1 MTDQENIVGL
11 IYKRLSEDKKKL
23 TEAWESPKN
32 TNTRH
37 LIIDNLLPDDL
48 CMNIYTSFPKD
59 FSSFHKRSSFREKKK
74 TSANMSLY
82 NEIINNCLYAFQN
95 RKVLNI
101 ISEITSIAALEADE
115 KLYAG
120 GISAMTKGDYLN
132 PHIDNSHDM
141 ERLKYRRLNLLYY
154 VTPNW
159 EIKNG
164 GNFELWDKNVKSPK
178 VITSNFNRLVIME
191 TTKRSWHSVNKVVSN
206 NARYCISN
214 YYFTKKKPSEDKDNY
229 FHVTSFSGRPDE
241 IFKRGYSQ
249 VDNLLRNSFSKF
261 LRFGRGKKLI
271 NNRK

>member
-206 NARYCISN
+206 NTRYCISN

>member
-1 MTDQENIVGL
+1 MIKDTEISKH
-11 IYKRLSEDKKKL
+11 IYKKILSIKSNLIRD
-23 TEAWESPKN
+23 WVNPIN
-32 TNTRH
+32 TNTKH
-37 LIIDNLLPDDL
+37 LVIDNLLPDDL

-101 ISEITSIAALEADE
+101 ISEITSITALEADE

-164 GNFELWDKNVKSPK
+164 GNFELWDENVKSPK

-214 YYFTKKKPSEDKDNY
+214 YYFTKKRPSEDKDNY

-249 VDNLLRNSFSKF
+249 VDNLLRNSFSKY
-261 LRFGRGKKLI
+261 LKFGRGKKLI